1 MYDNEV
7 SKPITPR
14 EVRAKIKER
23 YTLPKNV
30 IDYVNEQI
38 LLSFDILNCE
48 AFVKHNDFVTHFG
61 KVFAEDIV
69 DDWWK
74 RIVDNFSDSW
84 RVMECNLEFPYS
96 RLYKFKE
103 KKIKTNIV

>member
-38 LLSFDILNCE
+38 LLTFNTLDGK
-48 AFVKHNDFVTHFG
+48 AFMKYHDFVKHFTIEHAGNTVNN
-61 KVFAEDIV
+61 
-69 DDWWK
+69 WWNL
-74 RIVDNFSDSW
+74 ISDNFSKDW
-84 RVMECNLEFPYS
+84 MVEECDIEFEYS
-96 RLYKFKE
+96 RIYRFKE
-103 KKIKTNIV
+103 RKIKMNIV